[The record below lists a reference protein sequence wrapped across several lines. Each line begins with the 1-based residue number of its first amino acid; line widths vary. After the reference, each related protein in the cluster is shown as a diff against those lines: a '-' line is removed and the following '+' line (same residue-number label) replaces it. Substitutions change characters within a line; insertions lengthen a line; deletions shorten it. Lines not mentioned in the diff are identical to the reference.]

1 MTGKLNAAVV
11 VAVLLFSPLAFG
23 APAPDG
29 APDAIVIHAG
39 TLLAVPGEA
48 PETGRSLLI
57 RDGKVQRVAA
67 GFLSAAQLGAAAET
81 AQVVDLKNR
90 FVLPGLIDAHVHL
103 MLPYSADRTRLLLQT
118 GEERLVTGI
127 VNARATIEAGFTTV
141 VDVDA
146 GFNSWPVIVLRDA
159 VQAGQTPGPRILAAG
174 SSISPTGGH
183 GDLLNRANHVLD
195 RFKSPGLCDG
205 ADACRQAVRR
215 QFRQGADLIKIHA
228 TGGGHERTG
237 GKRHAPSLT
246 QDELRAAVETAHS
259 LELRVAAH
267 AHATAGINAA
277 LRAGVDSIEHG
288 SFLDE
293 ESIRLFKE
301 TGAYLVP
308 TLSVQDMIADRVGDA
323 PEAMRQRLLM
333 YQEEHPENIAKAYR
347 AGVKIALGSD
357 AGVVPHGK
365 NARELEWLV
374 KIGVSE
380 AEAIRIATIATAAH
394 IGKSDQLGKLE
405 EGMVA
410 DLIAVPGDPLRDIA
424 ALQEV
429 VFVMKAGEIFKRE

>member
-81 AQVVDLKNR
+81 AQVIDLKNR

-103 MLPYSADRTRLLLQT
+103 MLPYSADRSKLLLQT

-159 VQAGQTPGPRILAAG
+159 VQAGQAPGPRILAAG

-205 ADACRQAVRR
+205 ADACRKAVRK

-394 IGKSDQLGKLE
+394 IGRSDQLGKLE

>member
-11 VAVLLFSPLAFG
+11 VAALLFSPVAFG

-29 APDAIVIHAG
+29 APDAIVVHAG
-39 TLLAVPGEA
+39 TLLAAPGEA

-81 AQVVDLKNR
+81 AQVVDLKDR

-103 MLPYSADRTRLLLQT
+103 MLSDYATGRSPLLT

-141 VDVDA
+141 VDLDA
-146 GFNSWPVIVLRDA
+146 GFNSWPVIVLRNA
-159 VQAGQTPGPRILAAG
+159 VRAGQTPGPRILAAG

-215 QFRQGADLIKIHA
+215 QVRQGADVIKIHA

-277 LRAGVDSIEHG
+277 LKAGVDSIEHG

-308 TLSVQDMIADRVGDA
+308 TLSVQDMIADRVDEA

-333 YQEEHPENIAKAYR
+333 YQEEHPENIAKAYQ

-380 AEAIRIATIATAAH
+380 ADAIRIATIDTAAH
-394 IGKSDQLGKLE
+394 IGRSDQLGKLE

-410 DLIAVPGDPLRDIA
+410 DLIAVPGNPLRDIA

-429 VFVMKAGEIFKRE
+429 VFVMKAGEIFKHD

>member
-11 VAVLLFSPLAFG
+11 VAVLLCSPIAFG

-29 APDAIVIHAG
+29 APDAIIIHAG

-81 AQVVDLKNR
+81 TQVVDLKDR

-103 MLPYSADRTRLLLQT
+103 LLSDYATGRSPLLT

-141 VDVDA
+141 VDLDS

-215 QFRQGADLIKIHA
+215 QVRQGADVIKIHA

-237 GKRHAPSLT
+237 GKRHAPSFT

-259 LELRVAAH
+259 LDLRVAAH

-277 LRAGVDSIEHG
+277 LRAGVDSVEHG

-308 TLSVQDMIADRVGDA
+308 TLSVQDMIADRVDGA
-323 PEAMRQRLLM
+323 PEAIRQRLLM

-380 AEAIRIATIATAAH
+380 AEAIRIATIDTAAH
-394 IGKSDQLGKLE
+394 IGRSDQLGKIE

-410 DLIAVPGDPLRDIA
+410 DLIAVPGNPLRDIA

-429 VFVMKAGEIFKRE
+429 VFVMKAGEIFKHE